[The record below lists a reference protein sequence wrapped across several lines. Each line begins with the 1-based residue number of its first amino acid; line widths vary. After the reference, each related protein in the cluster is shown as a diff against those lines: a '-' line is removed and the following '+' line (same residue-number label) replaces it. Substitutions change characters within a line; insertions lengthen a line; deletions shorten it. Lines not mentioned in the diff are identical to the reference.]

1 MRIKYLFIIIVLLM
15 AYNISASG
23 QTDTVPPVSPV
34 LDLVTVDQLTGYS
47 ELSWTP
53 SPSPDV
59 SEYIVYSFTNN
70 AGYSIDTI
78 HNPFISS
85 YIHTSL
91 ISSELSQSYVVAALD
106 NAGNI
111 SPLSNALN
119 TIFTSVNLD
128 TCDRKIEI
136 KWNGYPSYPRQ
147 VQAYTVLFSVD
158 GSSYTTAGTT
168 GRDENML
175 ILNDFLF
182 DSQYCFIVRA
192 DLQGGSVSLSNKV
205 CLYTRM
211 QRPPQWINADYAT
224 VVPEDEILMSFKA
237 DPLSEIRDYILER
250 KTGSS
255 GIFSQIYHFTDHSDS
270 FLYTDGKADISK
282 INYYRLSAVNNCNV
296 PITVS
301 NIASNIV
308 LSVDQDE
315 NDINLTWN
323 PYKEWNGAISSYK
336 LFIKTDK
343 QFEERYSLEPADT
356 AFNIKYSDLMYE
368 TTGYEVCFIII
379 AYEKSNPYGVS
390 GESRSSRIC
399 SNVTE
404 IITVPNVFTPDNN
417 LVNDLFVPVLSF
429 TPVDY
434 HLVITDLRRKMV
446 FETRDHTEKWDG
458 TKNGDP
464 VPEGAYLWF
473 LEVKVPSGGAVS
485 RTGTLTVIRTS
496 R

>member
-1 MRIKYLFIIIVLLM
+1 MRIIHLYIIIALLM
-15 AYNISASG
+15 AYTVSASG
-23 QTDTVPPVSPV
+23 QTDIDPPVSPV
-34 LDLVTVDQLTGYS
+34 LDLVTVNQLTGYT
-47 ELSWTP
+47 EISWTL

-59 SEYIVYSFTNN
+59 SGYVVYSFTNN
-70 AGYSIDTI
+70 EGYAIDTI

-85 YIHTSL
+85 YIHKSL
-91 ISSELSQSYVVAALD
+91 ISSELSRSYVVAALD
-106 NAGNI
+106 SAGNI
-111 SPLSNALN
+111 SILSNALN
-119 TIFTSVNLD
+119 TIFTSVSLD
-128 TCDRKIEI
+128 TCNRKIEI
-136 KWNGYPSYPRQ
+136 IWNGYPSYPRQ
-147 VQAYTVLFSVD
+147 VQACTVLYSVD
-158 GSSYTTAGTT
+158 GGSYTTAGTT

-182 DSQYCFIVRA
+182 DTQYCFIVRA
-192 DLQGGSVSLSNKV
+192 DLEGGSVSLSNKV

-224 VVPEDEILMSFKA
+224 VVPENEILLSFKA

-255 GIFSQIYHFTDHSDS
+255 GAFSQIYHFTDHSGL
-270 FLYTDGKADISK
+270 FLYSDGEADISK

-308 LSVDQDE
+308 LSLNQDD

-323 PYKEWNGAISSYK
+323 PYKEWNGTISLYK

-343 QFEERYSLEPADT
+343 QFEERISIEPDDT
-356 AFNIKYSDLMYE
+356 AFTVKYADLMYE
-368 TTGYEVCFIII
+368 TTGYEVCFMIK
-379 AYEKSNPYGVS
+379 AYETSNPYGEP
-390 GESRSSRIC
+390 GESHSSRIC

-404 IITVPNVFTPDNN
+404 IITVPDVFTPDNN
-417 LVNDLFVPVLSF
+417 LVNDLFMPVLSF
-429 TPVDY
+429 TPKDY
-434 HLVITDLRRKMV
+434 RLVITDLRRKMV
-446 FETRDHTEKWDG
+446 FETTDHTEKWDG

-473 LEVKVPSGGAVS
+473 LEVRVPSGGAVS
-485 RTGTLTVIRTS
+485 RTGTVTVIRLG